1 MPLLN
6 LDINQCP
13 HKFYEPNA
21 FKGTHKCDQR
31 SSYVR
36 QFINFYLNYFL
47 LFIVQQIQNNC
58 IKYSYKTK
66 LNQIEVFS
74 VFGISINFLQTII

>member
-1 MPLLN
+1 MPLLS

-21 FKGTHKCDQR
+21 YKGTHKCDQR

-36 QFINFYLNYFL
+36 
-47 LFIVQQIQNNC
+47 
-58 IKYSYKTK
+58 
-66 LNQIEVFS
+66 
-74 VFGISINFLQTII
+74 

>member
-1 MPLLN
+1 MFFFNITLFEIRTLKITPNEIFIFRGAITVTMPLLN

-13 HKFYEPNA
+13 QKFYEPNA

-36 QFINFYLNYFL
+36 QYLFYLL
-47 LFIVQQIQNNC
+47 TFI
-58 IKYSYKTK
+58 
-66 LNQIEVFS
+66 FS
-74 VFGISINFLQTII
+74 SIVSGIM

>member
-1 MPLLN
+1 MFVFRGVIAVTMPLLN

-31 SSYVR
+31 SSYVL
-36 QFINFYLNYFL
+36 QYLL
-47 LFIVQQIQNNC
+47 
-58 IKYSYKTK
+58 
-66 LNQIEVFS
+66 
-74 VFGISINFLQTII
+74 